1 MNLQGGWVVVV
12 VVVVVVVIMIPNLTH
27 KEASKSF
34 FASMFKP

>member
-1 MNLQGGWVVVV
+1 MKLQGGW
-12 VVVVVVVIMIPNLTH
+12 VVVVVIMIPNLTH